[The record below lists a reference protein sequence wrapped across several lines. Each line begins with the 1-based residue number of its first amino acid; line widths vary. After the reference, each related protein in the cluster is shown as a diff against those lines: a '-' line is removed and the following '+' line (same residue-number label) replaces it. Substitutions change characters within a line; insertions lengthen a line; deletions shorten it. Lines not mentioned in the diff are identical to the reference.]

1 MDPRAPVSCLVWSE
15 MFSWLL
21 LFSSFEL
28 VFDVVGTEKRK
39 SHPRVLRG
47 SPASS
52 GGGAVDPWR
61 LGWAV
66 PPSEQGY
73 PACRAAPLLFRKPV
87 SPSLLSPLLSNSDHL
102 SSPFLGSAAPLLPSC
117 YVGCWALGP
126 SGCSHCPLPCGLRD
140 HLRLPTWNTQWN
152 FFRIPFDECF

>member
-1 MDPRAPVSCLVWSE
+1 MI
-15 MFSWLL
+15 
-21 LFSSFEL
+21 
-28 VFDVVGTEKRK
+28 GTEKRK
-39 SHPRVLRG
+39 VPSTCPAWQPSQFRRG
-47 SPASS
+47 SCRPLY
-52 GGGAVDPWR
+52 

-66 PPSEQGY
+66 PPSEQGD

-87 SPSLLSPLLSNSDHL
+87 SPSVLSPLLSNSDHL

-126 SGCSHCPLPCGLRD
+126 SGCSHCPLPCELRD

-152 FFRIPFDECF
+152 FFGIPFDECF